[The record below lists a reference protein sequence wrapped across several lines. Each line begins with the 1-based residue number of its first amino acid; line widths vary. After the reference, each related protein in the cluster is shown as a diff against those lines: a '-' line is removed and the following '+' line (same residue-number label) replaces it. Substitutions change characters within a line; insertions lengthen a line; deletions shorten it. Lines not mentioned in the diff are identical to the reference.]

1 MDDNSENTWL
11 RTTPCLAD
19 RAHMINNLILILFV
33 TSSWKKEGLH
43 QFQRNKHEIKQAET
57 DTSYLSNCKE
67 FNIPLMGLH
76 F

>member
-1 MDDNSENTWL
+1 
-11 RTTPCLAD
+11 
-19 RAHMINNLILILFV
+19 MINNLILILFV
-33 TSSWKKEGLH
+33 MSSWKKEGLH